1 MREVFIDNVS
11 MTKFGRLDSSLRDL
25 TTKAGEECIKNTD
38 KKLDCLLIGAMN
50 PEEFSSNSN
59 ISSLVADYLNIQG
72 IPSLRIETASSS
84 GAAIFSLGCS
94 LISSGAYDNILL
106 VAAEKMSGLDTQ
118 KVTKI
123 LAKVIE
129 ENERLSGASM
139 PSLAAM
145 VTMAYKLKYKIDKE
159 LLSEIMRTIA
169 IKNHHNGS
177 LNPLAHFQKEISE
190 EDYNNSK
197 IISNPLKMYDCSP
210 ISDGATALILTYKKT
225 DVKVS
230 GSGQATDTVS
240 LKNRISLSNFA
251 ATRLAAKKAYT
262 ASSLTPK
269 DINFAEV
276 HDAFTSFEA
285 INTEDLGFFNE
296 GESYLHILR
305 GETRITG
312 SLPINP
318 SGGLKSRGHPVGA
331 TGLAQIIDCVYQM
344 RNLVSDSR
352 QVPNNQIALCHSIG
366 GMGNNIFVNILE
378 KASNKRSRELF
389 TSKINHEL
397 IPKINDSSEMINENE
412 ELEGRLASYTTL
424 YVTPEGFDSPL
435 TLGIIDTMKYKRIF
449 ARALFEGEFEIGGRI
464 TIFRENNIVY
474 FRKTSYVDQIK
485 FFARRNIKNILD
497 FFE

>member
-1 MREVFIDNVS
+1 
-11 MTKFGRLDSSLRDL
+11 
-25 TTKAGEECIKNTD
+25 
-38 KKLDCLLIGAMN
+38 
-50 PEEFSSNSN
+50 
-59 ISSLVADYLNIQG
+59 
-72 IPSLRIETASSS
+72 
-84 GAAIFSLGCS
+84 
-94 LISSGAYDNILL
+94 
-106 VAAEKMSGLDTQ
+106 
-118 KVTKI
+118 
-123 LAKVIE
+123 
-129 ENERLSGASM
+129 
-139 PSLAAM
+139 
-145 VTMAYKLKYKIDKE
+145 
-159 LLSEIMRTIA
+159 MRTIA

-190 EDYNNSK
+190 KDYNNSK

-210 ISDGATALILTYKKT
+210 ISDGATALILTSKKT
-225 DVKVS
+225 DVRVS

-305 GETRITG
+305 GETSITG

-344 RNLVSDSR
+344 RNLVSHSR

-378 KASNKRSRELF
+378 KASNKRSKQLL